1 MIRFLDLLLPSE
13 SIIVVKTLL
22 KTYKDKEIV
31 YACLNVFKDVED
43 LKTVRRFLNHK
54 DWEIRMQAS
63 ICVGKLGSP
72 NDIRRL
78 TKATTDTEW
87 WVRYRSAQALAKL
100 PRMTK
105 NRLMRIANREIRI
118 AFRTDVILRVVTE
131 KEVAESCGLTY

>member
-1 MIRFLDLLLPSE
+1 
-13 SIIVVKTLL
+13 
-22 KTYKDKEIV
+22 
-31 YACLNVFKDVED
+31 
-43 LKTVRRFLNHK
+43 
-54 DWEIRMQAS
+54 MQAS

-105 NRLMRIANREIRI
+105 EPIDANREPQSELLF
-118 AFRTDVILRVVTE
+118 A
-131 KEVAESCGLTY
+131 